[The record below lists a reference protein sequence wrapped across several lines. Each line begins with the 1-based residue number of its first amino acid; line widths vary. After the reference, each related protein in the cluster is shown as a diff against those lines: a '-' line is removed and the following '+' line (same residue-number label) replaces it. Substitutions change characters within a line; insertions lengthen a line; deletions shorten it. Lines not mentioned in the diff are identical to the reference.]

1 MAAPFQTC
9 VGYIV
14 GRVILPNLPL
24 SFWFKYPRAE
34 RIQAKPFQLAHASAR
49 IVQTAA
55 KGVAMAGVQG
65 RVALITGVG
74 AADGIGFAI
83 ARLLKAAGARVA
95 ITSTTDRI
103 FDRLGELGEGA
114 FAATADLT
122 DPVQVKAL
130 VAAAA
135 KALGPID
142 ILINN
147 AGMSQT
153 GKRTKRATL
162 AQTTDEAWA
171 FQMGISL
178 TSAFM
183 VTRAVLPGMQRR
195 SYGRVVH
202 MSSVTG
208 PLVGIAGSGPYA
220 TAKAGLLGMARVM
233 AIEAGAYGITVNCIG
248 PGWIET
254 GSSSATEVTAGRY
267 TPVGRAGRP
276 DEIGHVAVFLA
287 SEEASYLTGQMI
299 VVDGG
304 NTLQEF
310 KVAL

>member
-1 MAAPFQTC
+1 
-9 VGYIV
+9 
-14 GRVILPNLPL
+14 
-24 SFWFKYPRAE
+24 
-34 RIQAKPFQLAHASAR
+34 
-49 IVQTAA
+49 
-55 KGVAMAGVQG
+55 MAGVQG
-65 RVALITGVG
+65 KVALVTGAG
-74 AADGIGFAI
+74 SDGGIGFAT

-103 FDRLGELGEGA
+103 FDRLRDLGTDGS
-114 FAATADLT
+114 FAAPADLA
-122 DPVQVKAL
+122 DPAQVNAL
-130 VAAAA
+130 VDSVT

-147 AGMSQT
+147 AGMSQS
-153 GKRTKRATL
+153 GKEAKRATL
-162 AQTTDEAWA
+162 AQTTDEAWS

-183 VTRAVLPGMQRR
+183 VSRAVLPGMITRR
-195 SYGRVVH
+195 YGRLVH

-208 PLVGIAGSGPYA
+208 PLVGIDGSGPYA
-220 TAKAGLLGMARVM
+220 AAKAGLLGMTRVM
-233 AIEAGAYGITVNCIG
+233 AIENGACGITVNCIG

-254 GSSSATEVTAGRY
+254 ASSSPAEVTAGRY
-267 TPVGRAGRP
+267 TPVGRPGRP

-287 SEEASYLTGQMI
+287 SEESSYLTGQMI

>member
-1 MAAPFQTC
+1 
-9 VGYIV
+9 
-14 GRVILPNLPL
+14 
-24 SFWFKYPRAE
+24 
-34 RIQAKPFQLAHASAR
+34 
-49 IVQTAA
+49 
-55 KGVAMAGVQG
+55 MAGVQG
-65 RVALITGVG
+65 RVALVTGAG
-74 AADGIGFAI
+74 AADGIGFAT
-83 ARLLKAAGARVA
+83 ARALRAAGAKVA

-103 FDRLGELGEGA
+103 FDRLHDLGLDGC
-114 FAATADLT
+114 FAAPADLT
-122 DPVQVKAL
+122 DPAQVKAL

-153 GKRTKRATL
+153 GKRSKRATL

-183 VTRAVLPGMQRR
+183 VTRAVFPGMLKRR
-195 SYGRVVH
+195 YGRVVH

-233 AIEAGAYGITVNCIG
+233 AIEGGAHGITVNCIG

-254 GSSSATEVTAGRY
+254 GSSSAAEVTAGRY